1 MEKKCIEREGPYR
14 FCISGYV
21 ILRGQKKG
29 CIVKKIRIED
39 AVGMVLG
46 HDVTQII
53 PGKYKGPRFKRG
65 HKIRKEDIP
74 EFLKIGKEHIYVM
87 VLNPGILHE
96 DDAALRLG
104 RAFAGRNIDIR
115 GPSEGKVTF
124 HSKIKGILKINLFL
138 LHRINLSKN
147 IILSTIHQHTPCL
160 PEMTVGATR
169 IISLFAPES
178 QIERSENWC
187 RQEGSVIEVLPYQ
200 KMSIGVIVTG
210 SEFYKRRTE
219 DRFDDRV
226 GEKIKQFGS
235 RVVKKK
241 VVPDDVHQIS
251 QSLLKLHNESVDL
264 ILLTGGLSVDPDD
277 VTREGIKRAGTRIIF
292 YGTPIFPGAMFLYGM
307 LREKP
312 VLGLP
317 ACVFHHHATLFDIVF
332 PRILAGQVLTR
343 KEISL
348 LSHGGFCQNCD
359 PCHFPVCPF
368 GKG

>member
-1 MEKKCIEREGPYR
+1 M
-14 FCISGYV
+14 
-21 ILRGQKKG
+21 
-29 CIVKKIRIED
+29 KKIRIED

-53 PGKYKGPRFKRG
+53 PGQYKGPRFKRG
-65 HKIRKEDIP
+65 HKIKKEDIP

-87 VLNPGILHE
+87 DLKPGNIHE

-104 RAFAGRNIDIR
+104 RAFAGRNINIS

-124 HSKIKGILKINLFL
+124 HSKIKGVLKINLSL

-147 IILSTIHQHTPCL
+147 IILSTIHRYTPCS
-160 PEMTVGATR
+160 PEMAVGATR
-169 IISLFAPES
+169 IISLIAQERE
-178 QIERSENWC
+178 IEKVENWC
-187 RQEGSVIEVLPYQ
+187 EKYGSVIEILPYRVLN
-200 KMSIGVIVTG
+200 IGVIVTG
-210 SEFYKRRTE
+210 NEFFHGRTE

-226 GEKIKQFGS
+226 GKKIVGFGS
-235 RVVKKK
+235 RVIKKL
-241 VVPDDVHQIS
+241 VVSDNIHQIS
-251 QSLLKLHNESVDL
+251 QALSDLQADSIDL
-264 ILLTGGLSVDPDD
+264 ILVTGGLSVDPDD
-277 VTREGIKRAGTRIIF
+277 VTRAGIRKAGTKIIF
-292 YGTPIFPGAMFLYGM
+292 YGTPILPGAMFLYGM

-317 ACVFHHHATLFDIVF
+317 ACVFHHNATLFDLIF
-332 PRILAGQVLTR
+332 PRILAGEVLNR

-348 LSHGGFCQNCD
+348 LGHGGFCRSCD